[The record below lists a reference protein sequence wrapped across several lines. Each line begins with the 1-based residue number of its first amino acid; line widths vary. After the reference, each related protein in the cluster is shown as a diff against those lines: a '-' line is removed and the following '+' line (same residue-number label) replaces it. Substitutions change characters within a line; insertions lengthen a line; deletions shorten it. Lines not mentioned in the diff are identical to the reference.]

1 MGKVIEDIALKTFG
15 YVPTGSVGFSTIQDN
30 FNDIQTKINDMLA
43 DMERREERTST
54 IIRSVLVED
63 SSIHTLMD
71 ARDHRNCKIKA
82 AWVIAADNLKME
94 QEIRLMVKTKDIVE
108 KRKIAA
114 TEKAG
119 KAQAMVVNPH
129 YIINRFED
137 VDIIPSSNRKCI
149 VTAIVEEVE

>member
-1 MGKVIEDIALKTFG
+1 MGIDNIALKTFG
-15 YVPTGSVGFSTIQDN
+15 YIPTGSVGFASIQDN
-30 FNDIQTKINDMLA
+30 FDDIQNKINEIVA
-43 DMERREERTST
+43 DIEGREERKLTT
-54 IIRSVLVED
+54 IRSVLVED
-63 SSIHTLMD
+63 SSIYTLMD

-94 QEIRLMVKTKDIVE
+94 QEIRLMVKMKDIVE

-129 YIINRFED
+129 YIINRFND
-137 VDIIPSSNRKCI
+137 VDVVPLSNRKCL

>member
-1 MGKVIEDIALKTFG
+1 MGKVIEDIALPKFG
-15 YVPTGSVGFSTIQDN
+15 YIPTGSVGFATIQDN
-30 FNDIQTKINDMLA
+30 FDAIETKINDVLA

-63 SSIHTLMD
+63 SSIHTLLT
-71 ARDHRNCKIKA
+71 ARDHRNCKINA

-94 QEIRLMVKTKDIVE
+94 QEIRLMVKTKDITE
-108 KRKIAA
+108 TRKIAA

-129 YIINRFED
+129 YIVNRFED
-137 VDIIPSSNRKCI
+137 VDVVPSSNRKCL

>member
-1 MGKVIEDIALKTFG
+1 MGEAIDDIALKTFG
-15 YVPTGSVGFSTIQDN
+15 YVPTGSVGFATIQDN
-30 FNDIQTKINDMLA
+30 FDDIQTKINDMLA

-63 SSIHTLMD
+63 SSIHTLMV
-71 ARDHRNCKIKA
+71 ARDHQNCKIKV

-108 KRKIAA
+108 KRKIAS

-119 KAQAMVVNPH
+119 KAQAMVVNQH
-129 YIINRFED
+129 YIVNRFED
-137 VDIIPSSNRKCI
+137 VDVVPSSNRKCV